1 MTEQPAPRRLQPVA
15 DDREGELARLAAQ
28 RQHHLDQAAQHK
40 AAAEAIDADIRK
52 IHGARGTTIH
62 AGNVDILWKN
72 PNRQFNSEAFQ
83 AAYPPSINPF
93 FYETKTVL
101 DRDAIPKKLVD
112 NFMEAGK
119 GEGTIEIK

>member
-15 DDREGELARLAAQ
+15 EDREGELARLAAQ

-40 AAAEAIDADIRK
+40 AAAEAIDADIRR
-52 IHGARGTTIH
+52 IHGHQGSTVH

-72 PNRQFNSEAFQ
+72 PNRAFNAAAFET
-83 AAYPPSINPF
+83 AYPASVNPF
-93 FYETKTVL
+93 FYKTETKL

-112 NFMEAGK
+112 NFMEPGK